1 MSKIKNKKTNGVESN
16 TGSTSGYCVLPCR
29 EVELDKM
36 SKREFLTICDRYFT
50 DRTENTIKA
59 LIKKHS
65 EFKLDFKN
73 GIGRTYLPE
82 NVSVGMLGILSTH
95 FNVSKINDLST
106 NQIQEAI
113 LVLSYMYK
121 NSVPIFSDFK
131 VSFTDRKN
139 ACSVYKISNYA
150 REEAIKKG
158 LNGKFGSEAVRVVT
172 SLVGS
177 NTLIRAYYPFEAC
190 KVLLEKMLNLI
201 VEMEKLDF
209 SSSRIG

>member
-1 MSKIKNKKTNGVESN
+1 MGKIKNKKTNETESN
-16 TGSTSGYCVLPCR
+16 TGSTLGYCVLPCR

-36 SKREFLTICDRYFT
+36 SKREFLTICDKYFT
-50 DRTENTIKA
+50 DRTENTVKA

-65 EFKLDFKN
+65 EFKLDFKK
-73 GIGRTYLPE
+73 GIGKTYLPE

-95 FNVSKINDLST
+95 FNVSKISNLDT

-121 NSVPIFSDFK
+121 KSVPIFRDFK

-139 ACSVYKISNYA
+139 ACNVYKISDYA
-150 REEAIKKG
+150 KEEAIKKG
-158 LNGKFGSEAVRVVT
+158 LNERFGSDAARVVT

-177 NTLIRAYYPFEAC
+177 NTLVRAYPFEAC